1 MGAPVPVL
9 VEKGGRFFARWS
21 RDDDAMRS
29 RNRSVLETPDSIDS
43 VDDALAAALR
53 SDTGEV
59 RWKSKDD
66 IRDLGRRLAAWRLG
80 DAAGQ
85 EACAQIGFRL
95 VEPPVIRGDAVG
107 AGLWRLEVAG
117 RPKSAARLRALGAAC
132 RVWPPLCGMADE
144 SLELEQSELEA
155 FLRVGAPALR
165 SAGYRV
171 CVPDQ
176 LAAEV
181 AAEAVVSPED
191 GSAAKGDA
199 AAPLRAKVTIR
210 VAGEVVKRE
219 EIEFLLEQGSS
230 IVFFR
235 GHWIE
240 VDRSI
245 LKSALKVLEA
255 DGRKMTEREALAFA
269 FGLPRTRGISVSRV
283 KGTGWFGKVLD
294 GLRNGGRFKVLRKP
308 KGFAGNLRDY
318 QRRGYSWL
326 KHLTD
331 RGFGA
336 LLADDM
342 GLGKTVQT
350 IAWILKRRES
360 SAAGRVLI
368 VAPVSVTMNWI
379 RELRRFAPKLKVL
392 LQQGRERLSGESF
405 VRAAADCAVVV
416 TGYPLFVKDFSLLSD
431 VGFEALV
438 LDEAQ
443 MIKNPDTRVSRAAR
457 SFPCSDRIALTGTPF
472 ENRVM
477 DLWSIE
483 EFLNTGMLG
492 ARSELVQ
499 DFERNLD
506 GGASSPAL
514 AELKKVLEP
523 FLLRRL
529 KSDPGVAAELGPK
542 REIREYCVLSPRQ
555 RAAYEVAV
563 SRYSAVPREG
573 RGRSGDALAL
583 LTELKLVCDGLG
595 GDGTLH
601 GGKVDRLEELLD
613 SIFDAGESALVFT
626 QYAKVGA
633 QLKALLEKKFDR
645 TVPFLHGGLS
655 PAARE
660 SQISAFNSS
669 DVPTA
674 FVLSLKAGG
683 FGLNLTKA
691 THVIHYD
698 RWWNPAVESQ
708 ATDRAHRIGQSRTVF
723 VHLFISHGTLED
735 RIDTLLEEKRAL
747 AGELVVSGESF
758 LLKMSRE
765 EFTRTIALA
774 GGSNLVDTVADT
786 ADVRQGSN
794 LVDTVADT
802 ADVRQ
807 GSNLVDTVADTAK
820 AAISDCDQQG
830 STLAAINKVRPH
842 NLQPSTLNS

>member
-1 MGAPVPVL
+1 MGAPVPLL

-21 RDDDAMRS
+21 RDDAVMRS
-29 RNRSVLETPDSIDS
+29 RNRSVLESPDRIDS
-43 VDDALAAALR
+43 VDDAFVAALR
-53 SDTGEV
+53 SDSGVVE
-59 RWKSKDD
+59 WKSREDV
-66 IRDLGRRLAAWRLG
+66 RDLGRRLAAWRLG
-80 DAAGQ
+80 DEAGP
-85 EACAQIGFRL
+85 EACSCVGFRL
-95 VEPPVIRGDAVG
+95 VEPSADETTGAPLPDGRC

-117 RPKSAARLRALGAAC
+117 RQKSAAERRALGAAC
-132 RVWPPLCGMADE
+132 RVWPPLCGMTDA
-144 SLELEQSELEA
+144 SLELEQSELES
-155 FLRVGAPALR
+155 FLRVGAPSLKA
-165 SAGYRV
+165 AGYRV
-171 CVPDQ
+171 FVPER
-176 LAAEV
+176 LSAEV
-181 AAEAVVSPED
+181 SAEAVVSPD
-191 GSAAKGDA
+191 GVKGSEGDA
-199 AAPLRAKVTIR
+199 SAPLRAKVTIR

-245 LKSALKVLEA
+245 LKSALKVLEV
-255 DGRKMTEREALAFA
+255 DGGKMSEREAIAFA

-294 GLRNGGRFKVLRKP
+294 GLRGGGKFKVLRKP

-360 SAAGRVLI
+360 PSAGRVLI
-368 VAPVSVTMNWI
+368 VAPVSVTMNWM
-379 RELRRFAPKLKVL
+379 RELKRFAPKLKAI
-392 LQQGRERLSGESF
+392 LQQGRERLSGDSF
-405 VRAAADCAVVV
+405 ARAAADCAVVV
-416 TGYPLFVKDFSLLSD
+416 TGYPLFVKDFQMLSD

-443 MIKNPDTRVSRAAR
+443 LIKNPDTRVSRAAR
-457 SFPCSDRIALTGTPF
+457 SFPCTDRIALTGTPF
-472 ENRVM
+472 ENRAV

-483 EFLNTGMLG
+483 EFLNTGLLG
-492 ARSELVQ
+492 SRNDFVR
-499 DFERNLD
+499 DFERQID
-506 GGASSPAL
+506 GGSGSSAL
-514 AELKKVLEP
+514 SELKKVLEP

-555 RAAYEVAV
+555 RAAYEVAIA
-563 SRYSAVPREG
+563 RYSSAPREG

-626 QYAKVGA
+626 QYVKVGER
-633 QLKALLEKKFDR
+633 LKTLLEKRFKR
-645 TVPFLHGGLS
+645 EVPFLHGGLS

-660 SQISAFNSS
+660 SRIAAFNSS
-669 DVPTA
+669 DAPTA

-708 ATDRAHRIGQSRTVF
+708 ATDRAHRIGQGRTVF

-758 LLKMSRE
+758 LLKMSRD
-765 EFTRTIALA
+765 EFTRTISLNPPPPKVPA
-774 GGSNLVDTVADT
+774 
-786 ADVRQGSN
+786 RQAQ
-794 LVDTVADT
+794 TPKT
-802 ADVRQ
+802 
-807 GSNLVDTVADTAK
+807 
-820 AAISDCDQQG
+820 
-830 STLAAINKVRPH
+830 
-842 NLQPSTLNS
+842 